1 MFIALL
7 HCMHLGSQRHIIK
20 LTIAVKH
27 GSNSMS
33 QFKIFMTQNI
43 DFGLNAIK
51 EIKDSDR
58 TAEDLNPLLNS

>member
-1 MFIALL
+1 
-7 HCMHLGSQRHIIK
+7 MHLGSKRYIIK
-20 LTIAVKH
+20 LTTAVVH

-33 QFKIFMTQNI
+33 QFKISVTQNI

-58 TAEDLNPLLNS
+58 TAGDLNPLLNS